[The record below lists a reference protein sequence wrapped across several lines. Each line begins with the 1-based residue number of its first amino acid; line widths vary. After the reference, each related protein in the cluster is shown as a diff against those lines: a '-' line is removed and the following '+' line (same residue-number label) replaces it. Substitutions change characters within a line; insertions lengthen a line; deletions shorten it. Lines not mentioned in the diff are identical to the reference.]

1 MVTGDLFFE
10 LVMKYFGEI
19 EERKGGFFFSYSE
32 ESLNAYLGSYF
43 GFLSLN
49 DAKGM
54 AGLKAHEFFSSFMHQ
69 KGIIR
74 DKELRKIERV
84 IEELNVHLRMFYERN
99 TWKYRFL
106 EAWR

>member
-1 MVTGDLFFE
+1 
-10 LVMKYFGEI
+10 MKYFGEI

-69 KGIIR
+69 KGIIT
-74 DKELRKIERV
+74 DKELRKIERE
-84 IEELNVHLRMFYERN
+84 IEELNVPLRKLALRYFMWVDAVKWLPNNPKSEE
-99 TWKYRFL
+99 KGG
-106 EAWR
+106 

>member
-1 MVTGDLFFE
+1 ME
-10 LVMKYFGEI
+10 YFGEI
-19 EERKGGFFFSYSE
+19 KERRGGFYFSYTK
-32 ESLNAYLGSYF
+32 ESLDEYLGSYF

-74 DKELRKIERV
+74 DNELRKIERV
-84 IEELNVHLRMFYERN
+84 IEELNVHLRKFYERN
-99 TWKYRFL
+99 TWKYKFL